1 MCFRQGQSFP
11 FYLLALLLLQIAKRS
26 LYEEETSGPPMPFSP
41 GWLVAE
47 LSMPTLERPESD
59 ATGASPGL
67 GAFSADPTPCSR
79 GVVRNKTCLLETSRL
94 TLGLVLEE
102 LVAGLLAAGS
112 LGVRHNRLR

>member
-1 MCFRQGQSFP
+1 MSAFVVLRVFAQRPVFRLDHLACLILQSSLP
-11 FYLLALLLLQIAKRS
+11 AQPS

-67 GAFSADPTPCSR
+67 GAFSADPTPCSTGR
-79 GVVRNKTCLLETSRL
+79 GQEQDMSTGDVATHSRPDP
-94 TLGLVLEE
+94 
-102 LVAGLLAAGS
+102 
-112 LGVRHNRLR
+112 